1 MAESPQLDVERS
13 TLDVGRSLQ
22 SQIEAHLLE
31 RRGWVTGAE
40 LQKEFGISDR
50 ALRALDGKPGLCS
63 EFAISGNKGFKHVKY
78 ASDDEFTRADKRV
91 RKHAIGELI
100 GARLRKRYRQR
111 LLTAPPKPVFER
123 ATGQAVMSL

>member
-1 MAESPQLDVERS
+1 MNDQAKEIERF
-13 TLDVGRSLQ
+13 
-22 SQIEAHLLE
+22 LLE
-31 RRGWVTGAE
+31 RRGWVTASE
-40 LQKEFGISDR
+40 LEKEFGINDR

-63 EFAISGNKGFKHVKY
+63 EFAISGNKGFKHVRY
-78 ASDDEFTRADKRV
+78 ATDTEFDRSYQRS

-123 ATGQAVMSL
+123 STGQAVMSL